1 MSESQHQLLTRLSG
15 DFYAISQYM
24 ARVATDL
31 SALDRVLAGA
41 VLAPRHGYWAAP
53 GHPQYP
59 AQPSAPQP
67 AASEPEPA
75 QSYPAQSYPA
85 QPEPAQPQPVSQ
97 PQPIAE
103 PQPAVAPEP
112 AAERNEGW
120 NEGWIGKLLAVAGV
134 GVTLTGVVLL
144 LVLAAQAGI
153 LRPEFRVAGG
163 VALAAGL
170 VAVAIRLKSRP
181 GGLVGAVAL
190 AATGIAA
197 GYMDIIAVTT
207 IYKWFPAPV
216 GLIVAALIGGGGLTL
231 ARLWD
236 SQHLG
241 VLVFVPLTLLAP
253 VVVGDVSLLLVA
265 FMLALAAATLP
276 VQLGRDWIWLHCAR
290 IASCTLPLL
299 VALVGV
305 AFDDARDAG
314 LVAACVIAA
323 GLAVVVALL
332 LLPVTRNRILLA
344 LLTAA
349 GVAPALCTRLAAD
362 RYVYAAV
369 AAGVGVTFLVLVLR
383 GNKLGVDAT
392 VRPIWT
398 ALSAVSAVIAVLAV
412 CKGDVV
418 APVLLAMAVVVAAA
432 ARRTAAW
439 VALGLAVLGGMF
451 SLAYAPPVALVT
463 PAVRLS
469 STTAEVTTLVTSL
482 LLIAFAVVSVWAM
495 RPGRGGWTAAAV
507 VIVYAVTVFTVTVGE
522 MIDGTRGFLAGH
534 MAATIC
540 WIAMAAA
547 LFGYAARV
555 HRQQRSLPIGGGL
568 ALVAAAMAKL
578 FLFDLGTLDGMF
590 RVVVFMVVGLV
601 LLGMGAG
608 YARVLERQDSA

>member
-1 MSESQHQLLTRLSG
+1 MGHDDPMSESQHQLLTRLSG

-75 QSYPAQSYPA
+75 QSYPAQPYPA
-85 QPEPAQPQPVSQ
+85 QPEPAQPEPVSQ

-197 GYMDIIAVTT
+197 GYMDVIAVTT

-241 VLVFVPLTLLAP
+241 VLVFVPPDLSCA
-253 VVVGDVSLLLVA
+253 DEIESFCA
-265 FMLALAAATLP
+265 EAAARINRVLHLHAVMAFGEP
-276 VQLGRDWIWLHCAR
+276 VPRIRDV
-290 IASCTLPLL
+290 PL
-299 VALVGV
+299 
-305 AFDDARDAG
+305 AFERAKQ
-314 LVAACVIAA
+314 AA
-323 GLAVVVALL
+323 GLRLLDNANQIIRMEREMADQEEAAELRYSFTLERELLQALRTGDEDGARAHLEAFLGSLCGGGAKEIDVQQGMLQLLGQVQHAMMASGFHPHRLYGGANLYAELSRLREPKQMLRWFMNRVLAPYFREWASRADARVKRLAGQAAEYLHRNYMRDISLESCADALGTSPYALSKAFKAATGTNFIDYLTELRVEKAKQLLRESELKIHDVAGM
-332 LLPVTRNRILLA
+332 VGYQHSYFNRI
-344 LLTAA
+344 
-349 GVAPALCTRLAAD
+349 
-362 RYVYAAV
+362 
-369 AAGVGVTFLVLVLR
+369 FK
-383 GNKLGVDAT
+383 KLEG
-392 VRPIWT
+392 I
-398 ALSAVSAVIAVLAV
+398 
-412 CKGDVV
+412 
-418 APVLLAMAVVVAAA
+418 
-432 ARRTAAW
+432 
-439 VALGLAVLGGMF
+439 
-451 SLAYAPPVALVT
+451 T
-463 PAVRLS
+463 P
-469 STTAEVTTLVTSL
+469 TLY
-482 LLIAFAVVSVWAM
+482 
-495 RPGRGGWTAAAV
+495 R
-507 VIVYAVTVFTVTVGE
+507 
-522 MIDGTRGFLAGH
+522 
-534 MAATIC
+534 
-540 WIAMAAA
+540 
-547 LFGYAARV
+547 
-555 HRQQRSLPIGGGL
+555 QRSRN
-568 ALVAAAMAKL
+568 A
-578 FLFDLGTLDGMF
+578 
-590 RVVVFMVVGLV
+590 
-601 LLGMGAG
+601 
-608 YARVLERQDSA
+608 